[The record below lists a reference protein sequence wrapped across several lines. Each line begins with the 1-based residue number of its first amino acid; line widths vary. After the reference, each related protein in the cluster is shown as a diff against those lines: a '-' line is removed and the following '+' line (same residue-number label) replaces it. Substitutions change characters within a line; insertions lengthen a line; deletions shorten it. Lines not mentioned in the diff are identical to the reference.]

1 MMKKIWIVAPFFLGL
16 SVTALTET
24 YLDKHLEADNEKAK
38 SELLDYGT
46 MLLAGDVDAI
56 TDTAINAAVDEGVG
70 ISKSFLERYFPTVEI
85 GAMSVGGEKPQW
97 NFLVVAPLSDENDIF
112 NTVFT
117 QVSANYQDNRTTL
130 NLGLGYRSL
139 SQNKKTLLG
148 INAFYDHELRYDH
161 GRASVGIEALSTMWE
176 MRANK
181 YYALTDAKTGRYD
194 NTERALHGFD
204 VEAGIPVPYMN
215 WATVFVKHFEWQAYG
230 GTDDKEGQNVSL
242 RARFPGFL
250 TGLELEAGRSFYS
263 GSTYSDENFITAS
276 YNLTEL
282 FKDKPSA
289 QVPWVSSQAFKL
301 ESMEDQRFQ
310 KVRRSNVIVKQIT
323 SAFAAKV
330 SGI

>member
-1 MMKKIWIVAPFFLGL
+1 
-16 SVTALTET
+16 
-24 YLDKHLEADNEKAK
+24 
-38 SELLDYGT
+38 
-46 MLLAGDVDAI
+46 
-56 TDTAINAAVDEGVG
+56 
-70 ISKSFLERYFPTVEI
+70 
-85 GAMSVGGEKPQW
+85 MSVGGEKPQW

-181 YYALTDAKTGRYD
+181 YYALTDAKTGRYG

-230 GTDDKEGQNVSL
+230 GKDDKEGQNVSL

-263 GSTYSDENFITAS
+263 DSTYSDENFISAS